1 MDVDIPLISL
11 IASIMSRLS
20 YFDNRH
26 FLHKYIQIFNIRE
39 LHQQLSAIK
48 EVDMKE
54 LFNVYI
60 SNRVLI
66 HKKINLINYNKDSEP
81 DTEPISSKDVQYI
94 SISTS
99 NYSSVYIVAN
109 KLMNTIFV
117 CFRGTYSVKSGL
129 SYLKLSSISP
139 RSICDDSED
148 GYLLGVFKIISEI
161 FFSIEESIHYLCT
174 HFLKTTIPQMKLIA
188 TGHSLGGGAASIFS
202 YLWVKHQQKNKKKNI
217 IACIT
222 FGSPRVMNGP
232 LIKKFNKL
240 IHANI
245 ILFKRYIN
253 NGDPFVN
260 LPISSKQFENSYYFP
275 DEYDAS
281 LNVVAIMCSDSN
293 RDYKKTK
300 KICKLKSKTK
310 KRKSNMK
317 HHGLYLGISYK
328 GAANNLLD
336 LNKEIYRNENRDT
349 ICRIIIGGNNE
360 KMKVVFFNLEQA
372 KKKNQGT
379 IRSKLGK
386 LKKTFFQMDY
396 VHQDIYI
403 NTKMFETLIKYS
415 SELEL
420 DNDNYTRDTLVKIQE
435 TNPKKELNCF
445 V

>member
-1 MDVDIPLISL
+1 MDIPLISSL
-11 IASIMSRLS
+11 SSIMSRLS
-20 YFDNRH
+20 YFDNNK
-26 FLHKYIQIFNIRE
+26 FLNKYLRIFNINE
-39 LHQQLSAIK
+39 LNKQMLNIK
-48 EVDMKE
+48 NVDIIDI
-54 LFNVYI
+54 FNLKI
-60 SNRVLI
+60 KNMESIN
-66 HKKINLINYNKDSEP
+66 KKINKINYSDDDIFANL
-81 DTEPISSKDVQYI
+81 SSDYVQYI
-94 SISTS
+94 CISTS

-109 KLMNTIFV
+109 KLINTIFV

-129 SYLKLSSISP
+129 SYLKLSSITP
-139 RSICDDSED
+139 TKICESTDD
-148 GYLLGVFKIISEI
+148 GYLLGVFKIIAEI
-161 FFSIEESIHYLCT
+161 FYTIEESINYLST
-174 HFLKTTIPQMKLIA
+174 HFLKSNKIKIIT

-202 YLWVKHQQKNKKKNI
+202 YLWVKKKKKENI

-232 LIKKFNKL
+232 LIKKFNEL

-300 KICKLKSKTK
+300 KICKLKSKPK
-310 KRKSNMK
+310 KRKSNIK

-336 LNKEIYRNENRDT
+336 LNKEIHRNENRDT

-360 KMKVVFFNLEQA
+360 KMRVVFFNLEQA
-372 KKKNQGT
+372 KKKNQGM
-379 IRSKLGK
+379 IRSKLEK

-420 DNDNYTRDTLVKIQE
+420 DNDNYTRDALVKIQH